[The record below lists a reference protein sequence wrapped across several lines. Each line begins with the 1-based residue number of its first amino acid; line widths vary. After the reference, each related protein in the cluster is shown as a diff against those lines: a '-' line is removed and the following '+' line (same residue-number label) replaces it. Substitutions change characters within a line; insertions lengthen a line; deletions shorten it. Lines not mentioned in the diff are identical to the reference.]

1 MKLILIL
8 LEQLDDSDDLL
19 FVVFLSMF
27 DFMELAIASAA
38 MGFLKT
44 FIHLPVPLV
53 LAEHL
58 PKERCILFV

>member
-27 DFMELAIASAA
+27 DFMGLSIASAA

-58 PKERCILFV
+58 PEERCILFV